1 MAMSEKRRLKRRQ
14 VVGAIERNK
23 KFFPLQTLPAGL
35 IAPSKTILN

>member
-14 VVGAIERNK
+14 VVGAIERYK
-23 KFFPLQTLPAGL
+23 KFFPFQTLPVGL